1 MSLIGKKILKRA
13 EAMEK
18 SIHKQ
23 KEKFA
28 YLFVRERGERDRERG
43 RNSFE
48 ITVIILKY
56 I

>member
-43 RNSFE
+43 E
-48 ITVIILKY
+48 TALKLL
-56 I
+56 